1 MTLGGPVPSIT
12 HARLLVRAS
21 AAGVAAFALTG
32 AVAIV
37 PPAASALTT
46 QPVTVVTSVDGVPG
60 GSARPGAV
68 TTATFA
74 VTNGSTTGA
83 SLGAFSI
90 VVPRGVT
97 SVRAGTVSGPGAW
110 RETVLPCGR
119 TASCSAI
126 VLVSAT
132 LPLNRSLLRP
142 GATVAASLTFTAPT
156 APGSYRFPFLGIGG
170 GLFTV
175 AGPTPSITVAD
186 DVAVA
191 LRVTVPS
198 PVSAGTA
205 TDVTVTSRNAG
216 GQAVPFAGGPVT
228 VGLGAQDA
236 GATVMGDAFAGA
248 PTVVVDVPASS
259 SGVFTLSTRFTLAT
273 ASQTVQVTTGSIQGT
288 SDAFAVDGGAPAAL
302 QITAVGD
309 TSSDPALPT
318 PAAGQSFAVGFTVLD
333 QFGNRATHPDV
344 LVTLVATDP
353 AGGGVLTA
361 PAVTSSGGTGTV
373 SATYSVAQLGLQLEV
388 GSAGLTSGTASTD
401 VVSAGAS
408 TLLTP
413 GTPATLTAGTASAG
427 LPNGGFGA
435 TFLTTAPCTA
445 PQCHQGTEIS
455 LSGTFTDPDGGGELY
470 SDAHPASVAWT
481 CGAADCPHRDAAGE
495 SWRTDYQHNLFS
507 RYAGAEREV
516 YEDFVDY
523 PIEVSLL
530 VGGEYQPFAKAPS
543 CVDMFDPSKIGR
555 TGVLD
560 SVAAKAAGFCVDVY
574 AITRS
579 ATASSGQC
587 QSYFG
592 DLTLPVLFVED
603 PKMRA

>member
-1 MTLGGPVPSIT
+1 M
-12 HARLLVRAS
+12 
-21 AAGVAAFALTG
+21 
-32 AVAIV
+32 
-37 PPAASALTT
+37 
-46 QPVTVVTSVDGVPG
+46 
-60 GSARPGAV
+60 
-68 TTATFA
+68 
-74 VTNGSTTGA
+74 
-83 SLGAFSI
+83 
-90 VVPRGVT
+90 
-97 SVRAGTVSGPGAW
+97 
-110 RETVLPCGR
+110 
-119 TASCSAI
+119 
-126 VLVSAT
+126 
-132 LPLNRSLLRP
+132 
-142 GATVAASLTFTAPT
+142 
-156 APGSYRFPFLGIGG
+156 
-170 GLFTV
+170 
-175 AGPTPSITVAD
+175 
-186 DVAVA
+186 
-191 LRVTVPS
+191 
-198 PVSAGTA
+198 
-205 TDVTVTSRNAG
+205 
-216 GQAVPFAGGPVT
+216 
-228 VGLGAQDA
+228 
-236 GATVMGDAFAGA
+236 
-248 PTVVVDVPASS
+248 
-259 SGVFTLSTRFTLAT
+259 
-273 ASQTVQVTTGSIQGT
+273 
-288 SDAFAVDGGAPAAL
+288 
-302 QITAVGD
+302 
-309 TSSDPALPT
+309 
-318 PAAGQSFAVGFTVLD
+318 
-333 QFGNRATHPDV
+333 
-344 LVTLVATDP
+344 
-353 AGGGVLTA
+353 
-361 PAVTSSGGTGTV
+361 
-373 SATYSVAQLGLQLEV
+373 
-388 GSAGLTSGTASTD
+388 
-401 VVSAGAS
+401 SAGAS